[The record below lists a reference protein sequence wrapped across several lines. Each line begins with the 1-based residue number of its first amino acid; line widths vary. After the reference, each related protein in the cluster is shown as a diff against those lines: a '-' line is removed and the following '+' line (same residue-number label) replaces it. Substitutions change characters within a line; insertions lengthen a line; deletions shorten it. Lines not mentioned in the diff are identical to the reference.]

1 MLGWNRLVDPI
12 HGPAHTQKDQVY
24 LLTLQNCIME
34 KLA

>member
-12 HGPAHTQKDQVY
+12 HRPAHKQKYEVY